1 MKTSPSLLPIVCA
14 LGLVALTSCTTV
26 VDPAPVATTTT
37 VHSEQRVTR
46 PAQAT
51 TTTTRTTGATY

>member
-1 MKTSPSLLPIVCA
+1 MLPIVCA